1 MTDRLV
7 LRSPTTEDFPRFIE
21 PLSLAFN
28 RRQSAEETE
37 NELRTVELDRFVGAL
52 DGDAVVGCGGLL
64 SFELTVPGGRPVPV
78 AGVTAVGVLPTH
90 TRQGILR
97 RMMRWFLDQ
106 AAERHE
112 PIAILWASE
121 AAIYQRFGFGQSTQQ
136 TFFEAA
142 RDKIRFIDPIDPV
155 GRVRIVDVEEA
166 LRRFPPIYEARRL
179 AVAGSLSR
187 TEARWRWEI
196 LEDHPWTQ
204 FGNGDK
210 VLAILEGAGDD
221 HGYVIYRQLAGWDTS
236 GPKGTI
242 TTLEVVGRDPAAE
255 QTLWQWLF
263 GIDLIGTVRGW
274 RHPNPHPLQLQVTE
288 PRRLAVT
295 LNDGLY
301 LRILDLPAAMEARA
315 YSGPA
320 SLVLEVTDAFQAAN
334 AGRWRLTVEA
344 DATTRAG
351 GPVRMTRADDAEPDL
366 ALDIADLATVY
377 LGGFG
382 FESLRQAGRVREC
395 RAGGVERADRA
406 FMVPGRP
413 SANTMF

>member
-1 MTDRLV
+1 MTDRYV
-7 LRSPTTEDFPRFIE
+7 LRSPTAGEFPRFIE

-28 RRQSAEETE
+28 RRQSAEEAE

-52 DGDAVVGCGGLL
+52 DGDAVVGCGGVI

-97 RMMRWFLDQ
+97 QMMGWFFDQ
-106 AAERHE
+106 AAERRE

-142 RDKIRFIDPIDPV
+142 RDKIRFISPIDPV

-166 LRRFPPIYEARRL
+166 QRRFPPIYEANRPR
-179 AVAGSLSR
+179 VAGSLSR
-187 TEARWRWEI
+187 SQERWRWEI
-196 LEDHPWTQ
+196 LEDHPWMQ

-210 VLAILEGAGDD
+210 VLAILEGAGEDR
-221 HGYVIYRQLAGWDTS
+221 GYVIYRQLAGWDTS
-236 GPKGTI
+236 GPKGTV
-242 TTLEVVGRDPAAE
+242 TAMEVVGRDPAAE

-263 GIDLIGTVRGW
+263 GIDLIATVRGW
-274 RHPNPHPLQLQVTE
+274 RLPNPHPLHLQVTE

-301 LRILDLPAAMEARA
+301 LRILDLPAALEARA
-315 YSGPA
+315 YGGPA
-320 SLVLEVTDAFQAAN
+320 SLVLEVTDAFVPAN
-334 AGRWRLTVEA
+334 AGRWRLTVDA
-344 DATTRAG
+344 DPTTGAGAAARA
-351 GPVRMTRADDAEPDL
+351 TRADDAEPDL
-366 ALDIADLATVY
+366 ALDVADLAVVY
-377 LGGFG
+377 LGAFG
-382 FESLRQAGRVREC
+382 FENLRQAGRVREC
-395 RAGGVERADRA
+395 RGGSIERADRA
-406 FMVPGRP
+406 FTVAGRP